1 MFTARDPAINRLK
14 QEQKIGRPN
23 STMLMQEGAKD
34 TKKLIKKKF
43 DLPNARARD
52 PT

>member
-1 MFTARDPAINRLK
+1 
-14 QEQKIGRPN
+14 
-23 STMLMQEGAKD
+23 MLMMEGPKE
-34 TKKLIKKKF
+34 TKKMLKKKF

>member
-1 MFTARDPAINRLK
+1 MFSARDSAINRLK

-23 STMLMQEGAKD
+23 STMIMQEGNKD

-43 DLPNARARD
+43 EIIHDQRKL
-52 PT
+52 